1 MLAGIIADDLTGAC
15 DAAVHFRAAGLR
27 TEVNLSLCVPG
38 ADIVAYSTDSR
49 DVGPEEVR
57 RRIEAVAALVRP
69 DIVFKKIDSVLRGRP
84 GLEIAVALE
93 AFGCDVAVIAPAY
106 PEMGRVVRG
115 GVLEGPAPIVVA
127 DRLREDGLELARCR
141 VLDAATNADLD
152 GIAGRDFG
160 GRVLWCGSGGLA
172 LALAGRLRGGSER
185 PVTPPR
191 GPVTF
196 CIGSTHSVTV
206 EQVRWFR
213 PRSVTVTARNRV
225 VSIDRNG
232 TTAEEIRALLAGP
245 PPAALFACG
254 GDTATM
260 ILAALGAESIV
271 LEGEVVRGVPWGTM
285 RGGIMDG
292 VAVVTKSGGFGAP
305 DALERVASFF
315 N

>member
-27 TEVNLSLCVPG
+27 TEVSLSARVPD
-38 ADIVAYSTDSR
+38 AEVVAFSTDSR

-57 RRIEAVAALVRP
+57 RRIEAVAAVMRP
-69 DIVFKKIDSVLRGRP
+69 EIVFKKIDSVLRGRP
-84 GLEIAVALE
+84 GLEIGIALE
-93 AFGCDVAVIAPAY
+93 AFGCDVAVITPAY

-115 GVLEGPAPIVVA
+115 GVLEGPSPIVVA
-127 DRLREDGLELARCR
+127 DRLREDGLDLHRCD
-141 VLDAATNADLD
+141 VLDAATNAELD
-152 GIAGRDFG
+152 EIAARDFG
-160 GRVLWCGSGGLA
+160 GKVLWCGSGGLA
-172 LALAGRLRGGSER
+172 LALARRLGAGREGSVPR
-185 PVTPPR
+185 PR
-191 GPVTF
+191 GAVTF

-206 EQVRWFR
+206 GQVKQFDS
-213 PRSVTVTARNRV
+213 RSVPVENRMV
-225 VSIDRNG
+225 AIDRNA

-245 PPAALFACG
+245 VPAALFACG

-260 ILAALGAESIV
+260 ILSALGAESIV